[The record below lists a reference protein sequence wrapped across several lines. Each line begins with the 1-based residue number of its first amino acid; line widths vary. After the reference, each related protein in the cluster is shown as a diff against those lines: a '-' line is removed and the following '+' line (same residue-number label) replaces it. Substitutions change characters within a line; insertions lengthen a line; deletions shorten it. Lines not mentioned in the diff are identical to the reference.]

1 MRIFLFAA
9 FAIAIIG
16 LILCVP
22 KPTGPAKTNIFVGK
36 MNEGKLSA
44 TFMAPGPS
52 WFSGIGVTGDSFDA
66 LEASSFSVRI
76 VFPDGRVAS
85 VKDRKP
91 ISSNWFRKRPSFR
104 ISLLDGG
111 QGGPKMF
118 GEDSVYRVEIQTSGY
133 KGQQISVWA
142 RFVDDRLFK

>member
-1 MRIFLFAA
+1 
-9 FAIAIIG
+9 
-16 LILCVP
+16 
-22 KPTGPAKTNIFVGK
+22 
-36 MNEGKLSA
+36 
-44 TFMAPGPS
+44 MAPGPS
-52 WFSGIGVTGDSFDA
+52 WFSGIGVTGDSSDA
-66 LEASSFSVRI
+66 LEASSFSVRL

-91 ISSNWFRKRPSFR
+91 SPCRWFPKRPCYYV
-104 ISLLDGG
+104 SLLGG
-111 QGGPKMF
+111 WPGAPKMF

>member
-1 MRIFLFAA
+1 VRIFLFAA

-66 LEASSFSVRI
+66 LKASSFSVRI

-85 VKDRKP
+85 VKDRKLSP
-91 ISSNWFRKRPSFR
+91 CSWFPKRPCYYV
-104 ISLLDGG
+104 SLLGG
-111 QGGPKMF
+111 WPGPSKMF